1 MFDSNFIP
9 PGGFPVPFLMFM
21 LAIPT
26 IAILGMTAILRA
38 RKGTKKVLRRGW
50 DAFPARILG
59 ATVTAKRVGT
69 SKTMSKE
76 PFLALHIEYFADG
89 QTRKFTEPSIHNMT
103 LVNKVRNQFVDYVR
117 SSSMSHPP
125 NGVMPLNISDPARKI
140 RAERAI
146 AQGGVYEMTLEEP
159 FPITV
164 FKKGSQI
171 DWQVV

>member
-1 MFDSNFIP
+1 MFDSHFIP
-9 PGGFPVPFLMFM
+9 PGGFPVPFLMVM

-76 PFLALHIEYFADG
+76 PFLALQIEYFADG
-89 QTRKFTEPSIHNMT
+89 QTRKFTEPSIHNLTM
-103 LVNKVRNQFVDYVR
+103 VDKVRKQFVDHGRYNLG
-117 SSSMSHPP
+117 HNPKT
-125 NGVMPLNISDPARKI
+125 GVAPLKISDPMQKH
-140 RAERAI
+140 RAEKTI
-146 AQGGVYEMTLEEP
+146 ANGGSYEFTLEQ
-159 FPITV
+159 PIPISV
-164 FKKGSQI
+164 FKEGDKI
-171 DWQVV
+171 DWQVA